1 MGFFAKTF
9 SNKMSQEPSVLLSFV
24 TIFGGMCLPPSM
36 FVLETPTFHL
46 KSSKDF
52 EVPRIL
58 NARNI

>member
-1 MGFFAKTF
+1 
-9 SNKMSQEPSVLLSFV
+9 
-24 TIFGGMCLPPSM
+24 M

-58 NARNI
+58 NARNIWW